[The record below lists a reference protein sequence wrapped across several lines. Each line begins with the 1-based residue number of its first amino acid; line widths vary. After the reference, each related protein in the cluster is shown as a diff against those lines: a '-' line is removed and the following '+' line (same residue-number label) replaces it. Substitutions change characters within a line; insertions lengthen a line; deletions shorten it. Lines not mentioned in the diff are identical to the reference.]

1 MKVNKNLLKISERIR
16 RWRGTADYMIVL
28 RAILIISHYII
39 LTRNSMNRSVFQKL
53 AYDSNK
59 QGNEPKMIEQFTSS
73 TDH

>member
-1 MKVNKNLLKISERIR
+1 
-16 RWRGTADYMIVL
+16 MIVL

-59 QGNEPKMIEQFTSS
+59 ESNEPKMIEQFTSS